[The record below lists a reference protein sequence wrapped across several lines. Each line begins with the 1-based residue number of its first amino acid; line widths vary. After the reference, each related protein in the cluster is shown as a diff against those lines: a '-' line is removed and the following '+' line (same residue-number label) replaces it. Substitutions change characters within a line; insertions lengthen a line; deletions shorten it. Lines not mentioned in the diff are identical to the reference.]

1 MSDRKWLSVVV
12 LCLLTGTRSLLGQT
26 AAAPPQAA
34 PPGAASSSS
43 SQVVV
48 PTHTTIPLELRNT
61 INSHTAHAGQ
71 AIYCQTI
78 YPITVGNRIVIPAG
92 AYVKGSVTQ
101 VVRPGRAT
109 KGAKLGLRFT
119 EITLP
124 NGTTRDLRATLSG
137 FAGSGKEGFKPEES
151 KIEGASSKGEDA
163 GKVAST
169 TITGAEIGTIAGVG
183 KHSVGKGLGIG
194 SAVGA
199 AGGLIWVLASH
210 GKDIVLPP
218 GTSLELE
225 LAAPLTFNR
234 DELDEP
240 ATERY
245 REGPALP
252 RRDPG
257 PGI

>member
-1 MSDRKWLSVVV
+1 MSNRKFLAVLSVVF
-12 LCLLTGTRSLLGQT
+12 LLGVEGARGQSS
-26 AAAPPQAA
+26 APAKNSTPA
-34 PPGAASSSS
+34 AASSNI
-43 SQVVV
+43 VV
-48 PTHTTIPLELRNT
+48 PARTTIPLELKNT
-61 INSHTAHAGQ
+61 ISSRTAQPGQ

-78 YPITVGNRIVIPAG
+78 YPITVGNRMVIPAG
-92 AYVKGSVTQ
+92 TYVKGSVTQ
-101 VVRPGRAT
+101 VIRPGRAM
-109 KGAKLGLRFT
+109 KRAQLGLRFT

-124 NGTTRDLRATLSG
+124 NGTTRPLRATLSG
-137 FAGSGKEGFKPEES
+137 FAGNGKQGFKPEES
-151 KIEGASSKGEDA
+151 KIEGESSKGEDA

-169 TITGAEIGTIAGVG
+169 TITGAELGTIVG
-183 KHSVGKGLGIG
+183 AAKRSPGTGLGVG

-210 GKDIVLPP
+210 GKDILLMP

-225 LAAPLTFNR
+225 LTSPLTFSR
-234 DELDEP
+234 DEIDEP
-240 ATERY
+240 ATDRY